1 MIALWRAECQKT
13 KGRHLLLFVA
23 GMTVVELMWL
33 ISGKPSEDAILK
45 GWFQML
51 YQMPL
56 LNELILS
63 MTALLIASRLGD
75 LEHKNGMLK
84 QLCCITERGKLYD
97 VKLLYGFSL
106 ILFGIVAGWF
116 IIIADGMFG
125 HHYGGSFP
133 ARDYLLILLFTM
145 VTTFAV
151 YALLYAVALCNAK
164 PAAPY
169 IVGIIGAFLGL
180 LSMFLSQFP
189 WLRKVIPWGYYGV
202 LMFVGSDYDRATRIS
217 TYYYLD
223 IDWGGFCMV
232 VAMGL
237 AIYLVG
243 RTLFCYREI

>member
-1 MIALWRAECQKT
+1 MIALWRAERQKT
-13 KGRHLLLFVA
+13 KGRYLLLFVA

-33 ISGKPSEDAILK
+33 ISGKPTEDAISK

-56 LNELILS
+56 LNELVMS
-63 MTALLIASRLGD
+63 MTALFIASRLGD

-84 QLCCITERGKLYD
+84 QLCCITARGKLFD

-106 ILFGIVAGWF
+106 ILFSIVAEWL
-116 IIIADGMFG
+116 IIIADGMFR
-125 HHYGGSFP
+125 HHYGGIFP
-133 ARDYLLILLFTM
+133 PKEYLLILLFTI

-151 YALLYAVALCNAK
+151 YALLYAVAMCNTK
-164 PAAPY
+164 PATPY

-202 LMFVGSDYDRATRIS
+202 LMFVGNDYDKVTRIS

-223 IDWGGFCMV
+223 IDWSGFYMV
-232 VAMGL
+232 VVMGVG
-237 AIYLVG
+237 IYLVG
-243 RTLFCYREI
+243 RILFCRREV